1 MKPSVR
7 KKFVTPETGKLLVA
21 EPFQK
26 ESFFKRAV
34 VLICQHDQKGTVGLI
49 INKITDLMINDAI
62 EDFPQFE
69 AAVYFGGPEKT
80 DNIFYV
86 HTYGEEIEG
95 SVKIAD
101 GIYWGGNFELLKVLI
116 ESNKIDLNRIRFIAG
131 YCGWLPEEFN
141 KDLKENLWWVSEA
154 NKKIIFEDNA
164 DDTWGHALSD
174 MGNQYAI
181 MSHFSEDPN
190 SN

>member
-7 KKFVTPETGKLLVA
+7 KKSVTPETGKLLIA

-49 INKITDLMINDAI
+49 INKITDLKINDAI
-62 EDFPQFE
+62 EDFPQFD
-69 AAVYFGGPEKT
+69 APVYFGGPEKT

-101 GIYWGGNFELLKVLI
+101 GLYWGGNFELLKVLI
-116 ESNKIDLNRIRFIAG
+116 ESNKIDSDRIRFIAG
-131 YCGWLPEEFN
+131 YCGWLPP
-141 KDLKENLWWVSEA
+141 NLI
-154 NKKIIFEDNA
+154 KI
-164 DDTWGHALSD
+164 
-174 MGNQYAI
+174 
-181 MSHFSEDPN
+181 
-190 SN
+190 